1 MAETPIAAS
10 GADAGSSV
18 SSNATPL
25 IDPQQHARLRAVLA
39 DAFLKGALPGENEGF
54 DDAACSEAADFALRA
69 MARRPS
75 SDTVLTI
82 ESIPG
87 QTGHRHMRLAII
99 NDDMPFLVD
108 SIAAAISRF
117 GLAIDRVIHPV
128 VALRRDA
135 DGLLSEIYTDE
146 APGERRESVVYLE
159 VERADARQR
168 KALETALMGAM
179 ADVRAA
185 VTDWPMLQAAMAAD
199 AAAMADGEGAAL
211 LRWFLDR

>member
-1 MAETPIAAS
+1 MS
-10 GADAGSSV
+10 
-18 SSNATPL
+18 
-25 IDPQQHARLRAVLA
+25 

-54 DDAACSEAADFALRA
+54 DAEASKQAADFALRA

-75 SDTVLTI
+75 PDTVLAI

-87 QTGHRHMRLAII
+87 QAGHRHMRLAII

-108 SIAAAISRF
+108 SIAATISRF

-168 KALETALMGAM
+168 KALE
-179 ADVRAA
+179 
-185 VTDWPMLQAAMAAD
+185 
-199 AAAMADGEGAAL
+199 AAL
-211 LRWFLDR
+211 LSTWPMCAPP